1 MFSYCNS
8 RFKFLGK
15 SALLL
20 LLIGSIYGCEKFVD
34 HNTSDSPEIA
44 LAKVESGNK
53 LIAQV
58 IAQDGKGTEFS
69 GLPILASSRFEIMPD
84 KREEFIKL
92 INDIIPKV
100 RMDVGNISYSL
111 YEEINNPNSFLI
123 FEEWKS
129 KKSLQKFIATD
140 AHKTKEQKIMEISV
154 NEPSFKIHHFQS
166 IDFQL

>member
-1 MFSYCNS
+1 MFSDFNS

-34 HNTSDSPEIA
+34 RYSSDSPEIA

-58 IAQDGKGTEFS
+58 VAQDGRGTEFS
-69 GLPILASSRFEIMPD
+69 GLPILASSRFVIKPD
-84 KREEFIKL
+84 KREEFIQL
-92 INDIIPKV
+92 INNIIPKV
-100 RMDVGNISYSL
+100 RMNSGNISYSL

-129 KKSLQKFIATD
+129 KKSLQKFIATN
-140 AHKTKEQKIMEISV
+140 AHRTKERKIMEISV
-154 NEPSFKIHHFQS
+154 QEPSFKIHHFQS

>member
-1 MFSYCNS
+1 M
-8 RFKFLGK
+8 
-15 SALLL
+15 LL
-20 LLIGSIYGCEKFVD
+20 LLIGSIYGCEKFVY
-34 HNTSDSPEIA
+34 HSNIDSPEIA
-44 LAKVESGNK
+44 LANVESGNK

-69 GLPILASSRFEIMPD
+69 GLPILASSRFEIIPD
-84 KREEFIKL
+84 KREEFIQL

-100 RMDVGNISYSL
+100 RTNSGNISYSL

-140 AHKTKEQKIMEISV
+140 AHKTKEQKIKEISV
-154 NEPSFKIHHFQS
+154 KEPSFKIHHFQS